1 MELLERGDDEQQEAL
16 SVLFRHRS
24 EPVSLVISSTRVW
37 QLTGWL
43 EAVRDTNTANNRSVQ
58 IDGPLETHAIP
69 FTPPKIIASNY
80 PARIID
86 RTSNSRPDY
95 IILYYYPNLTTQK
108 PLSVNWSP
116 KGEAIIIILVVQFLS
131 SRGKFLISGYWIG

>member
-80 PARIID
+80 PR
-86 RTSNSRPDY
+86 SNYWSNIEQSSGLYY
-95 IILYYYPNLTTQK
+95 IILL
-108 PLSVNWSP
+108 P
-116 KGEAIIIILVVQFLS
+116 KFDNAKTVI
-131 SRGKFLISGYWIG
+131 R

>member
-1 MELLERGDDEQQEAL
+1 MNGGDDEQQEAL

-95 IILYYYPNLTTQK
+95 IILL
-108 PLSVNWSP
+108 LP
-116 KGEAIIIILVVQFLS
+116 KFDNAKTVI
-131 SRGKFLISGYWIG
+131 R

>member
-1 MELLERGDDEQQEAL
+1 MDLLGPGDDEQQAL
-16 SVLFRHRS
+16 SVLFPHRS
-24 EPVSLVISSTRVW
+24 EPESLIISSTRVW

-43 EAVRDTNTANNRSVQ
+43 EAVRDTNTANNRTVQ

-86 RTSNSRPDY
+86 WTWTRPN
-95 IILYYYPNLTTQK
+95 IILLP
-108 PLSVNWSP
+108 
-116 KGEAIIIILVVQFLS
+116 QFDNAKTVI
-131 SRGKFLISGYWIG
+131 R